1 MQNSKENRRKAA
13 ISTLCSLFRR
23 LAGVPFTG
31 SRCNNVVAYL
41 ECFLWPRA
49 KKWPLVLKYH
59 VSMYVYSCGLATCM
73 LLVRGS
79 KWFETLPASFKQ
91 SRLWAMLCFFLSLLW
106 QFHVGFARFLCA
118 NSFFHSGNMPCYAL
132 INSLKPD
139 FLSDSHYP
147 SICSFFNEHVPHQW
161 ISCSM
166 LQPSPVFQRRSTTHA
181 F

>member
-73 LLVRGS
+73 LLVRSS

-91 SRLWAMLCFFLSLLW
+91 SRLCCVFSCPCCGSFTWVLQDSFVPTASFILVICHAMLLSI
-106 QFHVGFARFLCA
+106 R
-118 NSFFHSGNMPCYAL
+118 
-132 INSLKPD
+132 
-139 FLSDSHYP
+139 
-147 SICSFFNEHVPHQW
+147 
-161 ISCSM
+161 
-166 LQPSPVFQRRSTTHA
+166 
-181 F
+181 